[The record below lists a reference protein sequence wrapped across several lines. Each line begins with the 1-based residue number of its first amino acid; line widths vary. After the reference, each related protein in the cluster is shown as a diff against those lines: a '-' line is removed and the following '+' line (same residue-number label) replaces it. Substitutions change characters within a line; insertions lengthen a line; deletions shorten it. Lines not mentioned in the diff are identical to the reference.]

1 MGDGRFNAISAK
13 RAGHAQYMDGFQDA
27 GLAAPIGAKK
37 DVNLAQTLKAAM
49 AQVPDLLNMELLQ
62 SHKLAL
68 ALLKCWLSTT
78 RTYWG

>member
-1 MGDGRFNAISAK
+1 
-13 RAGHAQYMDGFQDA
+13 MDGFQDA